1 MPGTNVVNRYPNPEG
16 DSKKARGKPAS
27 DRTPARSKARSEVF
41 RDLLRI
47 ADAQGI
53 YVRTGVSTSDALQ
66 KCLDRAVALW
76 EFAATQ
82 TDSFAMASDTS
93 DEDGGGFFE
102 IQLLP
107 GGASEWIPNKW
118 YRVEREA
125 RQDIENL
132 AGMMMRLGIAERHV
146 RIQEAQ
152 AALFVSQVREAAI
165 EAGISP
171 DSVRLLGEAL
181 RRRVA
186 GATVDPHGVAS
197 GSGSISDSATKSQ
210 APEISRYAGAL
221 SVDAREGQA

>member
-1 MPGTNVVNRYPNPEG
+1 MPAEAELTKGGKQQYRKPKGERARAK
-16 DSKKARGKPAS
+16 SKQ
-27 DRTPARSKARSEVF
+27 RSAVF
-41 RDLLRI
+41 RDLLEI

-53 YVRTGVSTSDALQ
+53 YVRTGTSTGDALQ
-66 KCLDRAVALW
+66 RCLDRAVALW

-82 TDSFAMASDTS
+82 TDSFALDSDTS

-125 RQDIENL
+125 RQDIERL
-132 AGMMMRLGIAERHV
+132 AGMMTQLGIAERHV

-152 AALFVSQVREAAI
+152 AALMVAHIREAAI
-165 EAGISP
+165 ETGLDP
-171 DSVRLLGEAL
+171 DQVRLLGEAL

-186 GATVDPHGVAS
+186 GAVVEVPGNTVTTS
-197 GSGSISDSATKSQ
+197 QKSQ
-210 APEISRYAGAL
+210 AREISRQAGHL
-221 SVDAREGQA
+221 SQDAKEGRAP